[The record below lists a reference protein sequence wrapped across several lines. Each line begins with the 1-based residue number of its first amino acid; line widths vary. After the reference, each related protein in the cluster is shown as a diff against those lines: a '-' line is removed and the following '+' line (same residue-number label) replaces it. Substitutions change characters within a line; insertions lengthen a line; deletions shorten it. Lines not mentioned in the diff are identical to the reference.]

1 MLTARRS
8 GRGGPSRSHWQ
19 TPPPLKRSELEG
31 LEMEIGDEGK
41 GELEFGENVKRRI
54 FIFKTF
60 GWEIGAKW
68 LTLLAK

>member
-1 MLTARRS
+1 
-8 GRGGPSRSHWQ
+8 
-19 TPPPLKRSELEG
+19 
-31 LEMEIGDEGK
+31 MEIGDEGK